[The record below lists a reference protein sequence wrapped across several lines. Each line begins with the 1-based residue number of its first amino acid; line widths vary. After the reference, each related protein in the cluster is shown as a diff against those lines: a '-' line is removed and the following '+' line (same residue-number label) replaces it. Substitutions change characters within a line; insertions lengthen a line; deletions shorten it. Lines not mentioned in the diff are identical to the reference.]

1 MLVIGKI
8 VLACS
13 NACLAKLEK
22 EERKDMFKRIL
33 VPLDGSERAEQAIPV
48 AARIAHATVGSIVL
62 LQVVEQA
69 TEYDMYP
76 VQSTIVASQEVKTAV
91 MKATD
96 YLTSV
101 MQKDEL
107 EGVGI
112 QIEVLTGAVAP
123 TICAF
128 AQFTTAD
135 MIVMCSHGYT
145 GFKRWFL
152 GSVADVVTRSASVPV
167 LVLREGG
174 PLPTDIIQN
183 GSPLHALVMVDGSP
197 LSEAVIEPTAH
208 LVAALASPAQG
219 TLHFLRIVDFPATYG
234 HGKSQANFSMEFIV
248 HEEQAATAYLTS
260 LMEQL
265 QKGSAAHLN
274 LAMTASVISS
284 SDVAHTIIEASES
297 TDDSYA
303 LLAMSTHGRSGWK
316 RLVIGSIT
324 QRVMHSTK
332 LPLFTVRPQQSAAKK
347 ERNQTQAGIGEKAPG
362 NGQNWVGLL

>member
-1 MLVIGKI
+1 MHD
-8 VLACS
+8 S
-13 NACLAKLEK
+13 NACPAKFEK

-33 VPLDGSERAEQAIPV
+33 VPLDGLKRAEQAIPV
-48 AARIAHATVGSIVL
+48 AARIAHATDGSIVL
-62 LQVVEQA
+62 LQVVELA

-76 VQSTIVASQEVKTAV
+76 VQSTIVASQKVETAV
-91 MKATD
+91 MRATD

-112 QIEVLTGAVAP
+112 QIEVLTGTVAP

-128 AQFTTAD
+128 AQSTSAD
-135 MIVMCSHGYT
+135 LIVMCSHGYT

-174 PLPTDIIQN
+174 PLPTDMFQSDN
-183 GSPLHALVMVDGSP
+183 SLHALVMVDGSP

-208 LVAALASPAQG
+208 LMAALASPEQG
-219 TLHFLRIVDFPATYG
+219 TLHFLRIVDFPVTYG
-234 HGKSQANFSMEFIV
+234 YGISQANYSMEFFG

-260 LMEQL
+260 LIEQL
-265 QKGSAAHLN
+265 QTGSAAHLN
-274 LAMTASVISS
+274 LATTASVVSS

-297 TDDSYA
+297 TDENYA

-316 RLVIGSIT
+316 RLVIGSVT

-332 LPLFTVRPQQSAAKK
+332 LPLFVVRPQQSAAKREK
-347 ERNQTQAGIGEKAPG
+347 NQTQAGTGEKAPG
-362 NGQNWVGLL
+362 DVPSLVGLL